1 MRFNLSL
8 HPIALTGNFLVTVI
22 DLLIYP
28 YWKNFQ
34 KKLVAKIEVPLFANV
49 VYDSFLMHIPTSVWP
64 HSTPCRIGHFS
75 TKITAYRRLD
85 NKPECEIWF
94 KRMRQSTVVSDTL
107 LQIVPVFLNQ
117 TLSKTPNYS
126 NGFWQSLPL
135 SVVLLKGKH
144 CRKPHCCKVIVDMFG
159 QRR

>member
-94 KRMRQSTVVSDTL
+94 KRMRQSTVVIRYSWLFQFFWIRHYLKLPITAMGFGNLYL
-107 LQIVPVFLNQ
+107 LA
-117 TLSKTPNYS
+117 LSC
-126 NGFWQSLPL
+126 W
-135 SVVLLKGKH
+135 
-144 CRKPHCCKVIVDMFG
+144 KVNIAGNPIAV
-159 QRR
+159 RWL